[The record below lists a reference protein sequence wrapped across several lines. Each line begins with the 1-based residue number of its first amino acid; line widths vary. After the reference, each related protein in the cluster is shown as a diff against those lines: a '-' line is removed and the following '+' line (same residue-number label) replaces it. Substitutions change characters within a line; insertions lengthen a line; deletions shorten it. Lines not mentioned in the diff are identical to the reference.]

1 VPERRTLLLAL
12 LPAKGGILV
21 LMYRVI
27 LGVAICVAVSATAEA
42 DRSKQV
48 RYVGVHPIAKAHGGG
63 TCYIESPHVHIFPAD
78 KVQYRD
84 HDGHNF
90 FVGDPVAYGYDGPK
104 HAYRGHHPIQ
114 VDVVVDDDHA
124 DLEFCY
130 LDGPHYHA
138 FEPEG
143 PDFKVVGGAAF
154 YVGTPP
160 KAYYDARPAMV
171 QINAT
176 YKPLAYTRPV
186 VTVEA
191 PSGWIG
197 AHVDVRPDVVVTPP
211 SARVDVVVPIPSVR
225 VDVDVG
231 VRAPVI
237 IYGPKK
243 YKKYKKN
250 KKYKKWK

>member
-1 VPERRTLLLAL
+1 MNRA
-12 LPAKGGILV
+12 
-21 LMYRVI
+21 I
-27 LGVAICVAVSATAEA
+27 LGLAVLFLTSATAHA

-48 RYVGVHPIAKAHGGG
+48 RYVGIHPIAKAHGGG

-78 KVQYRD
+78 KIQYRD
-84 HDGHNF
+84 HAGSNF

-114 VDVVVDDDHA
+114 VDVVVDDDHD

-130 LDGPHYHA
+130 LDGPHYHSFA
-138 FEPEG
+138 SEG
-143 PDFKVVGGAAF
+143 PDFKVVGDVSF

-160 KAYYDARPAMV
+160 KAYLDARPAMV

-176 YKPLAYTRPV
+176 YKPLAYARPV
-186 VTVEA
+186 ITVEA
-191 PSGWIG
+191 PDGWIG
-197 AHVDVRPDVVVTPP
+197 AYVDVQPGVVVTPP
-211 SARVDVVVPIPSVR
+211 SARIDVVVPVPSVR
-225 VDVDVG
+225 VDIG

-237 IYGPKK
+237 IVEPRK